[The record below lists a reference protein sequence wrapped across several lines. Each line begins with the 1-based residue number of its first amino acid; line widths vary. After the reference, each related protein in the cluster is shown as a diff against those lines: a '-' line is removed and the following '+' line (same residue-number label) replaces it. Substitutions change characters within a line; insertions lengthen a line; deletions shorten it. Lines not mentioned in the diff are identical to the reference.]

1 MPRSHPCAPTRR
13 PAIRP
18 SPPRRARSPSRN
30 PRSVRRNATCRGA
43 EAPSTCRCAARSTTP
58 SRRCARRTTP
68 STRTLRQPPLTRPT
82 PARSPTASWLLPF
95 SRLPAAG
102 DAERATTVPSPDP
115 HSATSSCGPRSSRSL
130 APDTRADATA
140 TTTVSTTSTAAP
152 VPPDPAGPLL
162 PVPVPTGAEASEGPR
177 PRATVPTGAEA
188 LAEPRPRATDPTGDS
203 TQDDLSLR
211 SFLSSRPTHEARD
224 VLHVRAS
231 RCPTPRK
238 T

>member
-43 EAPSTCRCAARSTTP
+43 EVPSTCRCAAHSTTP
-58 SRRCARRTTP
+58 SRRCARRTTR

-102 DAERATTVPSPDP
+102 EAERATTVPSPDP
-115 HSATSSCGPRSSRSL
+115 HSATSSCGPRSSHSL
-130 APDTRADATA
+130 APATRADATA
-140 TTTVSTTSTAAP
+140 TMTASIISIAALAP
-152 VPPDPAGPLL
+152 PVPAGPSSLVQARTGVAASAVPPS
-162 PVPVPTGAEASEGPR
+162 PVQARTGVAASAVPPSPEVSE
-177 PRATVPTGAEA
+177 
-188 LAEPRPRATDPTGDS
+188 L
-203 TQDDLSLR
+203 
-211 SFLSSRPTHEARD
+211 PTH
-224 VLHVRAS
+224 
-231 RCPTPRK
+231 P
-238 T
+238 